1 MIMKRSCG
9 KGGSQGEKEGGE
21 QWKGGK
27 EEEKLERKKSKN
39 ISNGFRCAPK
49 SSPEALLPAVCSPPR
64 ALHRPRLPRYWGSG
78 LCGRRAEAESV
89 KRVNKWGGKGRDF
102 FARLQAHCAR
112 AETCLCS
119 PFASPFLLGLP
130 LLLQPWPY
138 SHLPCSRFL
147 CVDRTAEKVCGVSGE
162 WDEGESGRALAHFL
176 LAFFSLFGCLC
187 CCTPSHDHTCYLL
200 FLMSRWSAGLN
211 KCARDTP
218 CVVGGV

>member
-1 MIMKRSCG
+1 MEDIRMIIKGSCG
-9 KGGSQGEKEGGE
+9 KGGSHGEKEGGE

-27 EEEKLERKKSKN
+27 EEEKLENTKNRKIFPTAFVVLRSLHQ
-39 ISNGFRCAPK
+39 S
-49 SSPEALLPAVCSPPR
+49 PAVCSPPR

-187 CCTPSHDHTCYLL
+187 CRTGTPRPH
-200 FLMSRWSAGLN
+200 M
-211 KCARDTP
+211 
-218 CVVGGV
+218 